1 MIRCSTLFLVSCT
14 FLTLVNTHHVLFV
27 HTMGTKSHLIV
38 MKPLIEE
45 LLAKEHQVT
54 SIFFNTV
61 KIDHTNYTEIVIP
74 SKMDEFYSTISK
86 RLMKEGGNLM
96 NPYTW
101 YWAYKLYEEN
111 MKDMAL
117 EMLSDEVIKLI
128 KAKPKI
134 DAMITFMSAN
144 AFFAEIFD
152 CPLINF
158 SPAGPIIL
166 FMTGSGNV
174 INHSVQPYLAG
185 PCIEPMTFAQRL
197 GNHAIMFFGKHFIDW
212 QANALFA
219 YQKEYLR
226 DEVGLELSDPE
237 RILRERISLV
247 ISSSHP
253 ITHGAWQFLPNV
265 IEVRRLPNPC
275 SHLILPAR
283 VSKFLLQ
290 E

>member
-1 MIRCSTLFLVSCT
+1 MKIIRCSTLLLVSCT
-14 FLTLVNTHHVLFV
+14 FLTLVNAHHVLFA

-45 LLAKEHQVT
+45 LLAKDHQVT
-54 SIFFNTV
+54 SIFFNSV
-61 KIDHTNYTEIVIP
+61 KIDHPNYTEIVIP

-101 YWAYKLYEEN
+101 WWAYKLYEDN

-117 EMLSDEVIKLI
+117 EMLSEEVIQLI

-134 DAMITFMSAN
+134 DALITFMSSN
-144 AFFAEIFD
+144 AFYAEIFD

-185 PCIEPMTFAQRL
+185 SCIEPMTFAQRL

-219 YQKEYLR
+219 YQKEYLKN
-226 DEVGLELSDPE
+226 EVGLEVSDAE
-237 RILRERISLV
+237 TILRERISLV

-253 ITHGAWQFLPNV
+253 ITHGAWQLGCTKKTFFKNKKIRTQQASV
-265 IEVRRLPNPC
+265 
-275 SHLILPAR
+275 
-283 VSKFLLQ
+283 
-290 E
+290 

>member
-1 MIRCSTLFLVSCT
+1 MKMIRCNIALLLVSTC
-14 FLTLVNTHHVLFV
+14 LTLVNTHHVLFA

-45 LLAKEHQVT
+45 LLAKDHQVT
-54 SIFFNTV
+54 SIFFNSV
-61 KIDHTNYTEIVIP
+61 KIKHPNYTEIVIP
-74 SKMDEFYSTISK
+74 SKMDEFYSTMSK

-101 YWAYKLYEEN
+101 WWAYKLYEEN

-117 EMLSDEVIKLI
+117 EMLSEEVIKLI

-144 AFFAEIFD
+144 AFYAEIFD

-166 FMTGSGNV
+166 LMTGSGNV

-197 GNHAIMFFGKHFIDW
+197 GNHAIMFFGRLFIDW

-219 YQKEYLR
+219 YQKEYLK
-226 DEVGLELSDPE
+226 DEVGLEVSDPE
-237 RILRERISLV
+237 KILRERISIV

-253 ITHGAWQFLPNV
+253 ITHGAWQYLPNV
-265 IEVRRLPNPC
+265 IEVIFA
-275 SHLILPAR
+275 HI
-283 VSKFLLQ
+283 
-290 E
+290 

>member
-1 MIRCSTLFLVSCT
+1 
-14 FLTLVNTHHVLFV
+14 
-27 HTMGTKSHLIV
+27 

-45 LLAKEHQVT
+45 LLAKDHQVT
-54 SIFFNTV
+54 SIFFNSV
-61 KIDHTNYTEIVIP
+61 KIDHPNYTEIVIP

-101 YWAYKLYEEN
+101 WWAYKLYEDN

-117 EMLSDEVIKLI
+117 EMLSEEVIKLI

-134 DAMITFMSAN
+134 DALITFMSSN
-144 AFFAEIFD
+144 ALYAEIFD

-212 QANALFA
+212 QANALFG
-219 YQKEYLR
+219 YQKEYLK
-226 DEVGLELSDPE
+226 DEVGLEVSDSE
-237 RILRERISLV
+237 TILRERISLV

-265 IEVRRLPNPC
+265 IEVR
-275 SHLILPAR
+275 
-283 VSKFLLQ
+283 LLSNLSVALSQ
-290 E
+290 NL